1 MAERLGVVKQESV
14 AGSPSFDTE
23 QEALDAAVQ
32 RAKGDDNIY
41 VLVKVLAEIKRDPE
55 PAVIVTTYA

>member
-1 MAERLGVVKQESV
+1 MAERWGVLKQESV

-23 QEALDAAVQ
+23 QEAFDIAQQ
-32 RAKGDDNIY
+32 RAKSDDNIY

-55 PAVIVTTYA
+55 PAVIVNRFE